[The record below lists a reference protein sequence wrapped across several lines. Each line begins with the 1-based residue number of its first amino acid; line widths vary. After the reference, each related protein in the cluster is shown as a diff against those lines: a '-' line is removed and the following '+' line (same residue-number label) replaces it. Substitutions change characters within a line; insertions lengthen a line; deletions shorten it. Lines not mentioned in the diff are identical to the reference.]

1 MSARPT
7 MPVRKKIT
15 KKLYKQLRQN
25 QAHDTPIPAPTQ
37 LGIKFYLKNH
47 RHINQIVIENDTD
60 AQGFSAEP
68 PGTPSKFILSQLEA
82 QKIANVSRPSNELAA
97 ALVVTSE
104 FLAKDPLEPPS
115 YPTLCIWHSPDN
127 HRTYCLFA
135 YLTCPMESRI
145 YSASELLELRGSYS
159 PHIVLDKLKLN
170 PDIVE
175 IIKDTSILPL
185 SQSSRLKKA
194 KEEVSSS
201 TESEDRILFKG
212 KKQGQT
218 INGEMEWKYRGRS
231 GSEVTSTEPLS
242 APTGLDAQQSEGFQ
256 RFFKAVVSPTHVRVT
271 AGGRIV
277 PNTRATA
284 SPTTK
289 WDKSGVE
296 QEAHGSVCTS
306 KNGKPETETGANSNA
321 LPPAGDQ
328 VLQGHPALF
337 QHLGM
342 PLPLIPV
349 HNGIPLAYGFPHLQ
363 PSAPNI
369 AQPGSSHANPDPEKP
384 ASIAQTDGAGKDNS
398 QSAQI
403 KISPPEQFDHTKPFF
418 FNGHFVYPAMGAAP
432 MQGLPPAFIPN
443 TYFAPGVLGSHAA
456 LAAARVGPMGQ
467 LPSALPMLGP
477 PGYLPGP
484 YGVAPAA
491 GGTRVAQQ
499 PASQQPKQVVMPPIS
514 SIRPSEITRQQLN
527 QLRTAAKYYED
538 QLLYNKHQIDEK
550 STREQVHAIK
560 AKIAQFDHDLKM
572 QLSFEAAYYPKQ
584 TQAQSSESTTAV
596 PAREAQGAAPCNPL
610 SGRSSMKEN
619 RSDNVSQDGS
629 IGSGKCVPLRQKQSS
644 DHSRSRAKGF
654 KNRNAIGINS
664 FRSESNS
671 SAALDALE
679 AHIKLQLELD
689 KEKKSCLP
697 SAAALAPPFQPGT
710 APSAP
715 SASGDGQNE
724 SQPWLTAEYNHQ
736 WQSTKSY
743 PQDQRG
749 SWDTIQSTNTYLAS
763 DSNPAE
769 VPFSTRTFA
778 PSSYSAP
785 YLVGQLP
792 QGVNPYSA
800 RGSDYVYARELTE
813 EEKRARHVYW
823 GQVPTKGTGLPKFD
837 GKDFYP
843 PSPAK
848 MDDKPPG
855 PPRVPTG
862 RPELDYGFQ
871 LSSAESDPFRSSRD
885 GASIRSQESSQ
896 KLSRAIPIINPD
908 SLRRRGTTKT
918 PKDFD
923 RTDASKLL
931 RPADS
936 TGESASD
943 GNSTA
948 SSRRAIE
955 RSSNKSG
962 HDLWQTVL
970 KKGSASGTALPSAI
984 SSTTATGYLP
994 QYFGHAAASLS
1005 PAILNAT
1012 GSPARGG
1019 EAKLSERDSGV
1030 SQGTAD
1036 MLGENRPPRDGSC
1049 PESDTTKDIRE
1060 RMLRDAERRGLIG
1073 SGW

>member
-15 KKLYKQLRQN
+15 KKLYKQLGQN

-37 LGIKFYLKNH
+37 FGIKFYLKNH
-47 RHINQIVIENDTD
+47 RHVNQIVIENDPD
-60 AQGFSAEP
+60 SQDFSAEP
-68 PGTPSKFILSQLEA
+68 PAMLSKFILSQLEA
-82 QKIANVSRPSNELAA
+82 QKIANVSRPSNELLAV
-97 ALVVTSE
+97 LVVTSE

-115 YPTLCIWHSPDN
+115 YPTLFVWHSSYN

-145 YSASELLELRGSYS
+145 YSASELLELRGSHS
-159 PHIVLDKLKLN
+159 PDTVLDKLKLN

-175 IIKDTSILPL
+175 IVKGTATLPL
-185 SQSSRLKKA
+185 LQSKRPKKA
-194 KEEVSSS
+194 KEDVSSS

-212 KKQGQT
+212 KKQDQS

-231 GSEVTSTEPLS
+231 GSEVNSTEPLS

-289 WDKSGVE
+289 WDKNRVE
-296 QEAHGSVCTS
+296 HEAPGTVDIT
-306 KNGKPETETGANSNA
+306 KN
-321 LPPAGDQ
+321 
-328 VLQGHPALF
+328 
-337 QHLGM
+337 
-342 PLPLIPV
+342 
-349 HNGIPLAYGFPHLQ
+349 
-363 PSAPNI
+363 
-369 AQPGSSHANPDPEKP
+369 EKP
-384 ASIAQTDGAGKDNS
+384 APIAQADGAGKDNS
-398 QSAQI
+398 QPAQV
-403 KISPPEQFDHTKPFF
+403 KISPPEQFDQTKPFF
-418 FNGHFVYPAMGAAP
+418 YNGHFLYPAMGATP

-443 TYFAPGVLGSHAA
+443 PYLAPGVIGSHAA
-456 LAAARVGPMGQ
+456 LAAARMGPMGQ

-491 GGTRVAQQ
+491 GGIRVAQQ
-499 PASQQPKQVVMPPIS
+499 SANQQPKPVVMPPIS
-514 SIRPSEITRQQLN
+514 SIRPSEITRHQLN
-527 QLRTAAKYYED
+527 QLRAAARYYEN
-538 QLLYNKHQIDEK
+538 QLMYNKHQIDEK
-550 STREQVHAIK
+550 STREQVHAIR

-584 TQAQSSESTTAV
+584 TQAQSSESTAAV
-596 PAREAQGAAPCNPL
+596 PAREAQEAAPCNAP
-610 SGRSSMKEN
+610 SETSSVKEN
-619 RSDNVSQDGS
+619 RSDTVSQNGS
-629 IGSGKCVPLRQKQSS
+629 IRSGKCIPPLRQERPC

-654 KNRNAIGINS
+654 RNRNTIGINS

-679 AHIKLQLELD
+679 AHIKLKLKLE
-689 KEKKSCLP
+689 KEKKGCLP

-715 SASGDGQNE
+715 SASGDGRNE

-736 WQSTKSY
+736 WQSAKSY

-749 SWDTIQSTNTYLAS
+749 SWDTMQSTNTYLAS
-763 DSNPAE
+763 DSTPAE

-785 YLVGQLP
+785 YLVGKLP

-848 MDDKPPG
+848 MDDKPPAD
-855 PPRVPTG
+855 PLVPTG
-862 RPELDYGFQ
+862 QPGIDYAFQ

-908 SLRRRGTTKT
+908 GLGRRGTSKT
-918 PKDFD
+918 PKDLD
-923 RTDASKLL
+923 RADASKLL
-931 RPADS
+931 WPANS
-936 TGESASD
+936 SVKSASD
-943 GNSTA
+943 RNPTA
-948 SSRRAIE
+948 SSRRGIE
-955 RSSNKSG
+955 RLSNKSG
-962 HDLWQTVL
+962 RDLWQTVL

-1012 GSPARGG
+1012 GSPARGV
-1019 EAKLSERDSGV
+1019 EAKLAELDSSTPQV
-1030 SQGTAD
+1030 TAD
-1036 MLGENRPPRDGSC
+1036 KLGENRPPRDGSG

-1060 RMLRDAERRGLIG
+1060 RMLRDAERRGVIG
-1073 SGW
+1073 SDW

>member
-47 RHINQIVIENDTD
+47 RHVNQIVIENDPD
-60 AQGFSAEP
+60 AQP
-68 PGTPSKFILSQLEA
+68 P
-82 QKIANVSRPSNELAA
+82 NELLAV
-97 ALVVTSE
+97 LIVTSE

-115 YPTLCIWHSPDN
+115 YPTLFVWHIPDT

-145 YSASELLELRGSYS
+145 YSASELLELRGSHS

-175 IIKDTSILPL
+175 IVKGTATLPL
-185 SQSSRLKKA
+185 SQSKRLNKA
-194 KEEVSSS
+194 KEDVSS

-212 KKQGQT
+212 KKRGQS

-231 GSEVTSTEPLS
+231 GSEVTSNEPLS

-277 PNTRATA
+277 PNTRATV
-284 SPTTK
+284 SPTRK
-289 WDKSGVE
+289 WDKTRAE
-296 QEAHGSVCTS
+296 QEAHGSVDTI
-306 KNGKPETETGANSNA
+306 KNGKAETETGANSNA
-321 LPPAGDQ
+321 LPPVGDH
-328 VLQGHPALF
+328 VLQGHPTLF
-337 QHLGM
+337 QHLGI

-349 HNGIPLAYGFPHLQ
+349 HNGIPLAYGFPPLQ

-369 AQPGSSHANPDPEKP
+369 AQPGSSHANPDPEKS

-398 QSAQI
+398 QPAQV
-403 KISPPEQFDHTKPFF
+403 KISPPEQFDHTKPFV
-418 FNGHFVYPAMGAAP
+418 FNGHFVYPAMGAAH

-443 TYFAPGVLGSHAA
+443 PYLAPGVLGSHAA
-456 LAAARVGPMGQ
+456 LAAARMGPMGQ

-491 GGTRVAQQ
+491 GGIRVAQQ
-499 PASQQPKQVVMPPIS
+499 PASQQPRPVVMPPIS

-560 AKIAQFDHDLKM
+560 AKIAQFDHDLKK

-584 TQAQSSESTTAV
+584 TQTQSSEPTAAV
-596 PAREAQGAAPCNPL
+596 PARETQEAAPCNAP
-610 SGRSSMKEN
+610 SGPPSVKDN
-619 RSDNVSQDGS
+619 RSDTVSQDGS
-629 IGSGKCVPLRQKQSS
+629 IRSGKCVPSLRKKRAS
-644 DHSRSRAKGF
+644 DHSRSRAKVF
-654 KNRNAIGINS
+654 RNRNAIGINS

-689 KEKKSCLP
+689 KEKKGCLP

-715 SASGDGQNE
+715 PAPGGGQNE
-724 SQPWLTAEYNHQ
+724 SQPWPTAEYNYQ

-743 PQDQRG
+743 PEDQRG
-749 SWDTIQSTNTYLAS
+749 SWDTMQSTNTYLAS
-763 DSNPAE
+763 DSTPAE

-785 YLVGQLP
+785 YLVGTLP
-792 QGVNPYSA
+792 QGANPYSA

-848 MDDKPPG
+848 MDDKPPAH
-855 PPRVPTG
+855 PRIPTG

-871 LSSAESDPFRSSRD
+871 LSSAESDPFHSSRD

-908 SLRRRGTTKT
+908 SLGLRATNKT

-923 RTDASKLL
+923 MADASKLP
-931 RPADS
+931 RPANS
-936 TGESASD
+936 TVESASD
-943 GNSTA
+943 RNSAA
-948 SSRRAIE
+948 SSRRGIE
-955 RSSNKSG
+955 RLSNKSG
-962 HDLWQTVL
+962 HDLWQAML

-1012 GSPARGG
+1012 GSPARGA
-1019 EAKLSERDSGV
+1019 EAKLGELDS
-1030 SQGTAD
+1030 SAPQGTAD
-1036 MLGENRPPRDGSC
+1036 KLGENRPLRDGIGT
-1049 PESDTTKDIRE
+1049 ESDTTKDIRQ
-1060 RMLRDAERRGLIG
+1060 RMLRDAERRGVIG
-1073 SGW
+1073 SDWQ

>member
-1 MSARPT
+1 MPAMSARPT
-7 MPVRKKIT
+7 MPVRKKII

-25 QAHDTPIPAPTQ
+25 QAYDTPIPAPTQ

-47 RHINQIVIENDTD
+47 RHINQIVIENDPD
-60 AQGFSAEP
+60 ARDFLAEP
-68 PGTPSKFILSQLEA
+68 PTIP
-82 QKIANVSRPSNELAA
+82 PNELLAV
-97 ALVVTSE
+97 LVVTSE
-104 FLAKDPLEPPS
+104 FLAKDPSEPPS
-115 YPTLCIWHSPDN
+115 YPTLFVWHLPDN

-145 YSASELLELRGSYS
+145 YSASELLELRGSHS

-170 PDIVE
+170 PNIIEIV
-175 IIKDTSILPL
+175 KGTAGLPL
-185 SQSSRLKKA
+185 SQSKSLKKA
-194 KEEVSSS
+194 KEDVSSS

-212 KKQGQT
+212 KKQGQS
-218 INGEMEWKYRGRS
+218 INGDMEWKYRGRS
-231 GSEVTSTEPLS
+231 GSGVTSNEPMS

-289 WDKSGVE
+289 WGKSRVE
-296 QEAHGSVCTS
+296 QEAYDSIDATE
-306 KNGKPETETGANSNA
+306 NGKVETETGANSNA
-321 LPPAGDQ
+321 LPPAGDH

-342 PLPLIPV
+342 PFPLIPV
-349 HNGIPLAYGFPHLQ
+349 HNGIPLAYGFSHLQ
-363 PSAPNI
+363 PSAQNI

-398 QSAQI
+398 QPAQV
-403 KISPPEQFDHTKPFF
+403 KISPPEQFDHSKPFF
-418 FNGHFVYPAMGAAP
+418 FNGHFVYPAMGAAH

-443 TYFAPGVLGSHAA
+443 PYLAPGVLGSHAA
-456 LAAARVGPMGQ
+456 LAAARMGSMGQ
-467 LPSALPMLGP
+467 LPSALPMLCP

-484 YGVAPAA
+484 YGVAPAS
-491 GGTRVAQQ
+491 GGGIRAAQQ
-499 PASQQPKQVVMPPIS
+499 PANQQPRPVVLPPIS

-527 QLRTAAKYYED
+527 QLRTTAKYYED

-572 QLSFEAAYYPKQ
+572 QLSFEAAYYPNQ
-584 TQAQSSESTTAV
+584 TQTQSSESTAAV
-596 PAREAQGAAPCNPL
+596 PAQEIQEAAPCNAP
-610 SGRSSMKEN
+610 SGPSSVKDN

-629 IGSGKCVPLRQKQSS
+629 IRSGKCVPSLRQKRAS

-654 KNRNAIGINS
+654 RNRNAIGINS
-664 FRSESNS
+664 FRSDGNS

-689 KEKKSCLP
+689 KEKKGYLP
-697 SAAALAPPFQPGT
+697 SAAALAPPFQPGA

-715 SASGDGQNE
+715 SAPGDSQNE

-743 PQDQRG
+743 PQDQHG
-749 SWDTIQSTNTYLAS
+749 SWDTMQSTNTYLAS
-763 DSNPAE
+763 DSTPAE

-785 YLVGQLP
+785 YLVGKLP

-848 MDDKPPG
+848 MDDKAPAD
-855 PPRVPTG
+855 PRVPTG
-862 RPELDYGFQ
+862 RPELDYGLQF
-871 LSSAESDPFRSSRD
+871 SSAESDPFRSSRD

-896 KLSRAIPIINPD
+896 KPSRAIPIINPD
-908 SLRRRGTTKT
+908 SLGRRDTSKT

-923 RTDASKLL
+923 RADASKLP
-931 RPADS
+931 RPANS
-936 TGESASD
+936 TVEPTSD
-943 GNSTA
+943 RNSTA
-948 SSRRAIE
+948 SSRRGIE
-955 RSSNKSG
+955 RLRSG

-994 QYFGHAAASLS
+994 QYFGYAAASLS

-1012 GSPARGG
+1012 GSPARGV
-1019 EAKLSERDSGV
+1019 EAKLSEFDS
-1030 SQGTAD
+1030 SAPQGTAD
-1036 MLGENRPPRDGSC
+1036 KLGENRPPRDGTGT
-1049 PESDTTKDIRE
+1049 ESDTTKDIRQ
-1060 RMLRDAERRGLIG
+1060 RMLRDAKRRGVIG
-1073 SGW
+1073 SYWQ

>member
-7 MPVRKKIT
+7 MPVRKRII

-47 RHINQIVIENDTD
+47 SHVNQIVIENDPD
-60 AQGFSAEP
+60 SQDFSAEP
-68 PGTPSKFILSQLEA
+68 PAMPSKFILSQLEA
-82 QKIANVSRPSNELAA
+82 QKIANVSRLSNELLAV
-97 ALVVTSE
+97 LVVTSE

-115 YPTLCIWHSPDN
+115 YPTLFVWHSPNN

-145 YSASELLELRGSYS
+145 YSASELLELRGSQS

-175 IIKDTSILPL
+175 IIKGTAILPL
-185 SQSSRLKKA
+185 SQSKHLKKA
-194 KEEVSSS
+194 KEDVSSS

-212 KKQGQT
+212 KKQGQS

-231 GSEVTSTEPLS
+231 GSEVTATEPLS
-242 APTGLDAQQSEGFQ
+242 APTGLDAQQREGFQ

-289 WDKSGVE
+289 WNKSCVE
-296 QEAHGSVCTS
+296 QEVHGSVDTT
-306 KNGKPETETGANSNA
+306 KNAES
-321 LPPAGDQ
+321 
-328 VLQGHPALF
+328 
-337 QHLGM
+337 
-342 PLPLIPV
+342 
-349 HNGIPLAYGFPHLQ
+349 
-363 PSAPNI
+363 
-369 AQPGSSHANPDPEKP
+369 GSSHANPDPEKP
-384 ASIAQTDGAGKDNS
+384 ASIAQTDGADKDNS
-398 QSAQI
+398 QPAQV
-403 KISPPEQFDHTKPFF
+403 KISPPERFDHTKPFF

-432 MQGLPPAFIPN
+432 IQGLPSAFIPN
-443 TYFAPGVLGSHAA
+443 PYLAPGVLGSHAA
-456 LAAARVGPMGQ
+456 LAAARMGPMGQ
-467 LPSALPMLGP
+467 LPSALPVLAP

-484 YGVAPAA
+484 YGVAPA
-491 GGTRVAQQ
+491 GGGIRVAQQ
-499 PASQQPKQVVMPPIS
+499 PANQQPKSVVMPPIS

-550 STREQVHAIK
+550 STREQVQAIK

-584 TQAQSSESTTAV
+584 TQTQSSESTTAV
-596 PAREAQGAAPCNPL
+596 PARDAQEAAPCNTP
-610 SGRSSMKEN
+610 SVASSMKEN
-619 RSDNVSQDGS
+619 RSDSVSQDGS
-629 IGSGKCVPLRQKQSS
+629 IRSGKCVHSLRQKRAS
-644 DHSRSRAKGF
+644 DHSHSRAKGF
-654 KNRNAIGINS
+654 RNRNAIGINS

-679 AHIKLQLELD
+679 AHIKLQLQLD
-689 KEKKSCLP
+689 KEKKGCLP

-715 SASGDGQNE
+715 SASGDGRNE

-749 SWDTIQSTNTYLAS
+749 SWDTMQSTNTYLAS
-763 DSNPAE
+763 DSTPAE

-823 GQVPTKGTGLPKFD
+823 GQVPMKGTGLPKFD

-843 PSPAK
+843 PSPVK
-848 MDDKPPG
+848 MDDKPPAH
-855 PPRVPTG
+855 PRIPTG

-908 SLRRRGTTKT
+908 SLGRGGTSKA

-923 RTDASKLL
+923 KADASNLL
-931 RPADS
+931 RPANS
-936 TGESASD
+936 TVESA
-943 GNSTA
+943 GNINSTA
-948 SSRRAIE
+948 SGRRAIE

-962 HDLWQTVL
+962 RDLWQTVL

-1005 PAILNAT
+1005 PAILNAA
-1012 GSPARGG
+1012 GSPSRGV
-1019 EAKLSERDSGV
+1019 EAKLGELDS
-1030 SQGTAD
+1030 SAPQGTAD
-1036 MLGENRPPRDGSC
+1036 KLGENRRPWDGSG

-1060 RMLRDAERRGLIG
+1060 RMLRDAERRGVIG
-1073 SGW
+1073 SGWQ